1 MSRKAVIDLLSKGG
15 DDRAFRVKYDN
26 ILDKEKF
33 VVAAAED
40 GFEFTVA
47 ELDAVIRENGDSFDS
62 NGNPPKKRIWM

>member
-1 MSRKAVIDLLSKGG
+1 MLYEVITKAVIDLLSKGG

-33 VVAAAED
+33 IVAAAED

-47 ELDAVIRENGDSFDS
+47 ELDAVIRITSYNVCYT
-62 NGNPPKKRIWM
+62 KLLR